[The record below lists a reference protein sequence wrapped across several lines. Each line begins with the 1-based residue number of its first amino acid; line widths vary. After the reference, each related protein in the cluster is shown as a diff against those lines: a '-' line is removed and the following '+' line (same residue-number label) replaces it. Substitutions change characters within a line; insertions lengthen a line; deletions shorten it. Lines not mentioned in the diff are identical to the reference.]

1 MRKTESEKVGGVIL
15 QYLREMGL
23 ETPLNEHRL
32 INAWDTVL
40 GPAVSKYTNELKIY
54 NQVLF
59 VTVSSAALRNELMM
73 RRTELVTRLNAQV
86 GAQVITQIVLR

>member
-1 MRKTESEKVGGVIL
+1 MKKKDSEQVGGVIL

-32 INAWDTVL
+32 IQAWDKVL
-40 GPAVSKYTNELKIY
+40 GPAVSKYTRELRIY

-59 VTVSSAALRNELMM
+59 VAVTSAALRNELMM
-73 RRTELVTRLNAQV
+73 RRTELVARLNAEA
-86 GAQVITQIVLR
+86 GAQVITQIVLK

>member
-1 MRKTESEKVGGVIL
+1 MKKTNTSRVGGVIL
-15 QYLREMGL
+15 QYLRETGL

-32 INAWDTVL
+32 IQAWGTVL
-40 GPAVSKYTNELKIY
+40 GPAVSRYTKELRIY

-59 VTVSSAALRNELMM
+59 VTITSAALRNELMM
-73 RRTELVTRLNAQV
+73 RRAELTARLNSEV

>member
-1 MRKTESEKVGGVIL
+1 MKKTDSEKVGGVIL
-15 QYLREMGL
+15 QYLREYGL

-32 INAWDTVL
+32 IQAWDKVL
-40 GPAVSKYTNELKIY
+40 GTAVSKYTRELRIY

-73 RRTELVTRLNAQV
+73 RRTELVARLNAEA

>member
-40 GPAVSKYTNELKIY
+40 GPAVSKYTKDLKIY

-73 RRTELVTRLNAQV
+73 RRTELVVRLNAQV

>member
-1 MRKTESEKVGGVIL
+1 MKKSDSQKVGGVIL

-32 INAWDTVL
+32 IQAWDKVL
-40 GPAVSKYTNELKIY
+40 GAAVSRYTKELRIY

-59 VTVSSAALRNELMM
+59 VTITSAALRNELMM
-73 RRTELVTRLNAQV
+73 RRTELVARLNAEA
-86 GAQVITQIVLR
+86 GAQVITQIVLK

>member
-1 MRKTESEKVGGVIL
+1 MKKTESERVDGVIM
-15 QYLREMGL
+15 QYLREYGL

-32 INAWDTVL
+32 IQAWDTVL
-40 GPAVSKYTNELKIY
+40 GPAVSKYTKELRIY

-59 VTVSSAALRNELMM
+59 VTVSSAVIRNELMM
-73 RRTELVTRLNAQV
+73 RRTELVSRLNSQV

>member
-1 MRKTESEKVGGVIL
+1 MRRTDSEQVGGVIL
-15 QYLREMGL
+15 QYLREFGL

-32 INAWDTVL
+32 LQAWDKVL
-40 GPAVSKYTNELKIY
+40 GPAVSRYTKELRIY

-59 VTVSSAALRNELMM
+59 VTISSAALRNELMM
-73 RRTELVTRLNAQV
+73 RRAELVSRLNAEA

>member
-1 MRKTESEKVGGVIL
+1 MKKTNTEKVGGVIL

-32 INAWDTVL
+32 IQAWDAVL
-40 GPAVSKYTNELKIY
+40 GPAVSRHTKELKIY

-59 VTVSSAALRNELMM
+59 VTVSSAVIRNELMM
-73 RRTELVTRLNAQV
+73 RRTELVARLNSQV

>member
-1 MRKTESEKVGGVIL
+1 MKKTDSEQVGGVIL

-32 INAWDTVL
+32 IQAWDKVL
-40 GPAVSKYTNELKIY
+40 GQSVSRYTKEIRIY

-59 VTVSSAALRNELMM
+59 VTISSAALRNELMM
-73 RRTELVTRLNAQV
+73 RRTELVTRLNAEA
-86 GAQVITQIVLR
+86 GAQVITQIVLK

>member
-1 MRKTESEKVGGVIL
+1 MKKTSSEHVGGVIME
-15 QYLREMGL
+15 YLREMGL

-32 INAWDTVL
+32 IEAWSTVL
-40 GPAVSKYTNELKIY
+40 GPAVSRYTKELRIY

-59 VTVSSAALRNELMM
+59 VTVTSAAMRNELMM
-73 RRTELVTRLNAQV
+73 RRTELVARLNSQV

>member
-1 MRKTESEKVGGVIL
+1 MRKTDSEQVGGVIR

-32 INAWDTVL
+32 IQAWDKVL
-40 GPAVSKYTNELKIY
+40 GPAVSKYTKELRIY

-73 RRTELVTRLNAQV
+73 RRTELVLRLNTEV

>member
-1 MRKTESEKVGGVIL
+1 MRKTDSEQVGGVIR

-32 INAWDTVL
+32 IQAWDKVL
-40 GPAVSKYTNELKIY
+40 GSAVSRYTKELRIY

-59 VTVSSAALRNELMM
+59 VTISSAALRNELMM
-73 RRTELVTRLNAQV
+73 RRTELVARLNAEA

>member
-1 MRKTESEKVGGVIL
+1 MKKTDAENVGGVIL
-15 QYLREMGL
+15 QYLRETGL

-32 INAWDTVL
+32 IQAWSTVL
-40 GPAVSKYTNELKIY
+40 GQAVSRYTKELRIY

-59 VTVSSAALRNELMM
+59 VTVSSAAMRNELMM
-73 RRTELVTRLNAQV
+73 RRTELVARLNAEV

>member
-1 MRKTESEKVGGVIL
+1 MRKTESEQVGGVIL

-32 INAWDTVL
+32 IRAWDKVL
-40 GPAVSKYTNELKIY
+40 GPAVARYTRELRIY

-59 VTVSSAALRNELMM
+59 VTISSAALRNELMM
-73 RRTELVTRLNAQV
+73 RRSERVIRLNAEA
-86 GAQVITQIVLR
+86 GAEVITQIVLR

>member
-40 GPAVSKYTNELKIY
+40 GPAGSKYTKDLKIY

-73 RRTELVTRLNAQV
+73 RRTELVARLNAQV

>member
-1 MRKTESEKVGGVIL
+1 MKRKDSEHLGNVIQ
-15 QYLREMGL
+15 QYLRENGL

-32 INAWDTVL
+32 IKAWSEVL
-40 GPAVSKYTNELKIY
+40 GPSISSYPQDLRIY

-59 VTVSSAALRNELMM
+59 ATVSSSVVRNELMM
-73 RRTELVTRLNAQV
+73 RRTDLVKRLNSHV

>member
-1 MRKTESEKVGGVIL
+1 MKKTDSEPVGGVIL
-15 QYLREMGL
+15 RYLREMGL

-32 INAWDTVL
+32 IQAWDAVL
-40 GPAVSKYTNELKIY
+40 GPAVSRYTKELRIY

-73 RRTELVTRLNAQV
+73 RRSELVAQLNARA

>member
-40 GPAVSKYTNELKIY
+40 GPAASKYTKDLKIY

>member
-1 MRKTESEKVGGVIL
+1 MRRTDSEQVGGVIL
-15 QYLREMGL
+15 QYLREFGL

-32 INAWDTVL
+32 LQAWDKVL
-40 GPAVSKYTNELKIY
+40 GPAVSRYTKELRIY

-59 VTVSSAALRNELMM
+59 VTITSAALRNELMM
-73 RRTELVTRLNAQV
+73 RRTELVSRLNAEA

>member
-1 MRKTESEKVGGVIL
+1 MKKNNTENVSGVIL
-15 QYLREMGL
+15 QYLRETGL

-32 INAWDTVL
+32 IQAWGTVL
-40 GPAVSKYTNELKIY
+40 GPAVSKYTKELKIY

-59 VTVSSAALRNELMM
+59 VTVSSAAMRNELMM
-73 RRTELVTRLNAQV
+73 RRTELVSRLNSHV

>member
-1 MRKTESEKVGGVIL
+1 MKKTESERVDGVIM
-15 QYLREMGL
+15 QYLREFGL

-32 INAWDTVL
+32 IQAWDTVL
-40 GPAVSKYTNELKIY
+40 GPAVSKYTKELKIY

-59 VTVSSAALRNELMM
+59 VTVSSAVIRNELMM
-73 RRTELVTRLNAQV
+73 RRTELVSRLNSHV

>member
-1 MRKTESEKVGGVIL
+1 MKKTDSEQVGGVIL

-32 INAWDTVL
+32 IQAWDKVL
-40 GPAVSKYTNELKIY
+40 GQSVSRYTKEIRIY

-59 VTVSSAALRNELMM
+59 VTISSAALRNELMM
-73 RRTELVTRLNAQV
+73 RRTELVSRLNAEA
-86 GAQVITQIVLR
+86 GAQVITQIVLK

>member
-1 MRKTESEKVGGVIL
+1 MKKNNAENVGGVIL
-15 QYLREMGL
+15 QYLRETGL

-32 INAWDTVL
+32 IQAWGIVL
-40 GPAVSKYTNELKIY
+40 GPAVSKYTKELKIY

-59 VTVSSAALRNELMM
+59 VTVSSAAMRNELMM
-73 RRTELVTRLNAQV
+73 RRTELVSRLNSHV

>member
-1 MRKTESEKVGGVIL
+1 MKKNNAENVGGVIL
-15 QYLREMGL
+15 QFLRETGL

-32 INAWDTVL
+32 IQAWGTVL
-40 GPAVSKYTNELKIY
+40 GPAVSKYTKELKIY

-59 VTVSSAALRNELMM
+59 VTVSSAAMRNELMM
-73 RRTELVTRLNAQV
+73 RRTELVSRLNSHV

>member
-1 MRKTESEKVGGVIL
+1 MKKTESERVDGVIM
-15 QYLREMGL
+15 QYLREFGL

-32 INAWDTVL
+32 IQAWDTVL
-40 GPAVSKYTNELKIY
+40 GPAVSKYTKELRIY

-59 VTVSSAALRNELMM
+59 VTVSSAVIRNELMM
-73 RRTELVTRLNAQV
+73 RRTELVSRLNSQV

>member
-1 MRKTESEKVGGVIL
+1 MKRTDSEKVGGVIL

-32 INAWDTVL
+32 IQAWDKVL
-40 GPAVSKYTNELKIY
+40 GPAVSRYTKELRIY

-59 VTVSSAALRNELMM
+59 VTVSSAAIRNELMM
-73 RRTELVTRLNAQV
+73 RRTELVSRLNSHV